1 MPPCQHFSRR
11 KDTLFAEKE
20 AKEVAHDTNTIMREN
35 NNTNAASLAERVKRA
50 IQSRR
55 KFIVEKKNELGEK
68 SFRRLLETD
77 LRLSKRQ
84 LDEPTVKETIGK
96 LLLEVIERGT
106 LEEEEDSEEESDEDE
121 YSEEDDEDDQAKVLV
136 KRKRKKSE
144 KQPTRER
151 KTETETPNA
160 KVSKLRKLCKDAGI
174 TKATH
179 VFMKFKTNLERED
192 ALEKLLGERALD
204 IRATARELAKV
215 KEDIEREKDLEDIDA
230 SNIIEGGRRRNTR
243 TQVSY
248 KGLDAS
254 ESEEEE
260 EEEEESDVEI
270 ESDSDEERKKLKKK
284 KKKEK
289 KTLKKKSSSD
299 SNTNNTRPKSN
310 LKKMQKSASPKAFT
324 AASSSDDDE

>member
-1 MPPCQHFSRR
+1 MS
-11 KDTLFAEKE
+11 
-20 AKEVAHDTNTIMREN
+20 EN
-35 NNTNAASLAERVKRA
+35 NHTTLLIERVKRA

-96 LLLEVIERGT
+96 LLLGVIESGT
-106 LEEEEDSEEESDEDE
+106 LEEEEEEDSEEDSEEDE
-121 YSEEDDEDDQAKVLV
+121 YSEDDDEDDQAKVLL

-144 KQPTRER
+144 KQPTRKT

-204 IRATARELAKV
+204 IRATAKELAKV

-248 KGLDAS
+248 EGLDAS

-284 KKKEK
+284 KKEK

-299 SNTNNTRPKSN
+299 SNTNNTKPKSN

>member
-1 MPPCQHFSRR
+1 M
-11 KDTLFAEKE
+11 
-20 AKEVAHDTNTIMREN
+20 
-35 NNTNAASLAERVKRA
+35 
-50 IQSRR
+50 
-55 KFIVEKKNELGEK
+55 
-68 SFRRLLETD
+68 
-77 LRLSKRQ
+77 
-84 LDEPTVKETIGK
+84 
-96 LLLEVIERGT
+96 
-106 LEEEEDSEEESDEDE
+106 
-121 YSEEDDEDDQAKVLV
+121 LV

-270 ESDSDEERKKLKKK
+270 ESDSDEERKKKK

-299 SNTNNTRPKSN
+299 SNTNNTKPKSS